1 MAIRRLAE
9 RTQKLCRF
17 ALIFLFTTYG
27 LAGCVALAPPVIEQP
42 SLALRPANVTLIG
55 EQHDAP
61 EHHALQR
68 QMVADLTAQ
77 HRLAALL
84 LEMADAGASTENLP
98 PAATEAQVQAALQW
112 REAAWPWQNY
122 GPSIM
127 EAVRAHVPV
136 MGANLPRAEM
146 RTVMADTR
154 WDEQVPPQV
163 LQHHHTAIQQG
174 HCGLMPEAQIPAMAR
189 IQIARDVRMAQ
200 TIDKTVTR
208 WGHAAARIAKAD
220 AHADTAPTTTPT
232 VMLLAGSAHVLRST
246 GIPLHL
252 AARYPQH
259 SIEVIVMQAGSGAT
273 LPHTEADKIIVTPAL
288 PESDYCA
295 LLRPVSRPATTNPPH
310 ATTAGPAQ

>member
-9 RTQKLCRF
+9 RTKRLCRF
-17 ALIFLFTTYG
+17 ALTFFIGAHG
-27 LAGCVALAPPVIEQP
+27 LAGCVALAPPITEQP
-42 SLALRPANVTLIG
+42 SLAIRPANVTLIG

-84 LEMADAGASTENLP
+84 LEMADAGVGTENLP
-98 PAATEAQVQAALQW
+98 PTATEAQVQAALQW

-127 EAVRAHVPV
+127 AAVRAQVPV
-136 MGANLPRAEM
+136 LGANLPRAEM
-146 RTVMADTR
+146 RTAMADTH
-154 WDEQVPPQV
+154 WDEQVPPPV
-163 LQHHHTAIQQG
+163 LQHHHMAIREG

-200 TIDKTVTR
+200 TIDKTVMR
-208 WGHAAARIAKAD
+208 WGHEAARIAKPD
-220 AHADTAPTTTPT
+220 VHADTAPTTPT
-232 VMLLAGSAHVLRST
+232 VMLLAGSAHVVRST

-259 SIEVIVMQAGSGAT
+259 SIEVIVMKAGSGAT
-273 LPHTEADKIIVTPAL
+273 LPHTEADKIIETPVL

-295 LLRPVSRPATTNPPH
+295 QLRPVSRPATTHPPH